1 VPRPK
6 SEFDTLFGYEVYEPA
21 ELFDPDR
28 MYTVAEV
35 ARLLQDLPPD
45 ADLDHATESRLVAWT
60 IPWLFAHRDALCIS
74 DPVGDEPGYFG
85 LRAGPG
91 TDDDEGEDRPTPDA
105 GDDHQ
110 PVASV
115 DVDGDDGDERA
126 DGADPG

>member
-6 SEFDTLFGYEVYEPA
+6 SEFETLFGYEVYEPA

-85 LRAGPG
+85 LRAGSG
-91 TDDDEGEDRPTPDA
+91 TDEDRPAPDA

-115 DVDGDDGDERA
+115 DVAGDDGGD
-126 DGADPG
+126 ADPD